1 MISEAETILA
11 TTTLPEGRAERA
23 HELVSAAVKL
33 ADGLLELTTPA
44 AAWSPGWQEDRRAR
58 AGVLPQNR
66 IYAKDVRRRGVLAK
80 KARLTL
86 SV

>member
-44 AAWSPGWQEDRRAR
+44 AALGAQGGRKTAE
-58 AGVLPQNR
+58 
-66 IYAKDVRRRGVLAK
+66 RGPEYFRKIASMRK
-80 KARLTL
+80 TYGGGRPRKEGSSHT
-86 SV
+86 